1 MLKEKTN
8 VNTKKDSKGFT
19 LLELSMVILI
29 SGILLVP
36 LLRLYTTYIIHK
48 KIADTKENISEVA
61 SAMAVFNVDN
71 YPCPS
76 DRSLPFGDPN
86 HGMDV
91 CTVPGFTLAG
101 VPDCNTTG
109 AEQGIC
115 KTPGARDTLDDADTI
130 AGNGNEFVLI
140 GGIPTTWTDTSSEVK
155 TIPGVNGTNILD
167 GWDNKLTYA
176 VSYTSVSSGD
186 GFTRYKNGV
195 IAVQD
200 EFGNATAGTNRDAHF
215 IVISHGPDGLGS
227 FNENGFRRNC
237 TIANADGE
245 SCDGDSTFIQ
255 GLAQYQG
262 TRRYDDL
269 SYVETDQSAGLWKG
283 LTDSATN
290 PSNHMQTIPMGSVG
304 VGLNPGVLP
313 GIGAPGGIA
322 VTLDVNGTV
331 KAETVRTQQICL
343 PDGSNCINAETL
355 FDARTTAGA
364 TRNDCPSGEVVISLG
379 NGRVACGKVNVTN
392 MGVNIRCPAGRWV
405 EQVLTNGRIIC
416 TGGVECPGGAGCV

>member
-1 MLKEKTN
+1 MAMLKEKTN
-8 VNTKKDSKGFT
+8 VNNNSKKYNNGFT

-48 KIADTKENISEVA
+48 KLADTKENISEVA
-61 SAMAVFNVDN
+61 SAMAVFSVDN

-76 DRSLPFGDPN
+76 DRALPFGDPN
-86 HGMDV
+86 YGVDV
-91 CTVPGFTLAG
+91 CTIAGFTLAG
-101 VPDCNTTG
+101 VPDCDTTG

-115 KTPGARDTLDDADTI
+115 KAPGARDTLDDADTV

-140 GGIPTTWTDTSSEVK
+140 GGVPIVSGGNLV
-155 TIPGVNGTNILD
+155 PGVNRNNILD
-167 GWDNKLTYA
+167 AWDNQLTYA
-176 VSYTSVSSGD
+176 VSYTSAISGD
-186 GFTRYKNGV
+186 SFTRYKNGV
-195 IAVQD
+195 IDVRD
-200 EFGNATAGTNRDAHF
+200 EFGNVTAGTNRDAHF

-227 FNENGFRRNC
+227 FNVGGIRRDC

-255 GLAQYQG
+255 GLAQYEG

-269 SYVETDQSAGLWKG
+269 SYVETDQSAGLWRG
-283 LTDSATN
+283 LPDSAAN

-313 GIGAPGGIA
+313 GIGAPGGVA
-322 VTLDVNGTV
+322 VMLDVNGTV
-331 KAETVRTQQICL
+331 RAETVRTQEICL
-343 PDGSNCINAETL
+343 PDGSNCINAERL
-355 FDARTTAGA
+355 FDAQTTAGA
-364 TRNDCPSGEVVISLG
+364 TRNDCPDGEVVISIG
-379 NGRVACGKVNVTN
+379 NGRVSCGKVDVTN
-392 MGVNIRCPAGRWV
+392 TGSAIRCPVGTWV
-405 EQVLTNGRIIC
+405 EQVLTNGRVIC